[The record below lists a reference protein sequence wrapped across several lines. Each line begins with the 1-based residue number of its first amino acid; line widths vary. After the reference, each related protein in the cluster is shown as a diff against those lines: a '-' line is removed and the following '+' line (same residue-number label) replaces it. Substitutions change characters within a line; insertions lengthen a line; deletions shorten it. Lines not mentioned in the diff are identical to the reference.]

1 MTIKTIEDVVRS
13 SLSDAGLT
21 PAQVTAI
28 TRAICAAI
36 EEYHRQR
43 QQEPR

>member
-1 MTIKTIEDVVRS
+1 MHIEPIENIVRS
-13 SLSDAGLT
+13 SLFDAGLT

-28 TRAICAAI
+28 TRAVCAAI